1 MTPCPISFASPT
13 MSTSPGLFAG
23 LTAVEIIA
31 QEQEHQAAELPAPS
45 ALGKRASP
53 SGDADSNGRDD
64 EEPLSPGR
72 ENSQSH
78 SILVT
83 HPNPGMLQMEQT
95 IRRMAKWLKLL
106 NENISLVEQ
115 FYQVSITSLALEI
128 DNQ

>member
-1 MTPCPISFASPT
+1 
-13 MSTSPGLFAG
+13 MSSVLLLAPFPLNLRKI
-23 LTAVEIIA
+23 LTTTIE
-31 QEQEHQAAELPAPS
+31 EHQAAELPAPS
-45 ALGKRASP
+45 ALGKHASL
-53 SGDADSNGRDD
+53 SGDANSNGRDD
-64 EEPLSPGR
+64 EEPLSPGC

-78 SILVT
+78 LISVT